1 MFGGKP
7 IIGICGGIGS
17 GKSFVADLFGEL
29 GGMVLR
35 SDDHVRQ
42 AYLRDDFKQQLRDWW
57 GEGIFKPTGELDR
70 SAVAKIVFNDAT
82 QRQRLESF
90 IHPIVNAE
98 REKLMASAE
107 PAVKAFIWDVPLLFE
122 ANLNNRC
129 DCIVFVDAPE
139 ELRKQRV
146 TKTRG
151 WPAEELVR
159 RENLQIPLDKK
170 RSLSDYVVSNT
181 QDVGVVR
188 SQVRDVFSR
197 ILTRLHSQ

>member
-1 MFGGKP
+1 
-7 IIGICGGIGS
+7 
-17 GKSFVADLFGEL
+17 
-29 GGMVLR
+29 MVLR
-35 SDDHVRQ
+35 SDDHVRE
-42 AYLRDDFKQQLRDWW
+42 AYLRDDVKQQLRDWW
-57 GEGIFKPTGELDR
+57 GDGIFKPTGELDR
-70 SAVAKIVFNDAT
+70 SAVAKIVFNDPS
-82 QRQRLESF
+82 QRQRLESY

-98 REKLMASAE
+98 REQRMASARPE
-107 PAVKAFIWDVPLLFE
+107 VKAFIWDIPLLFE

-129 DCIVFVDAPE
+129 DCIIFIDAPE

-146 TKTRG
+146 RQNRG
-151 WPAEELVR
+151 WPAEELAR

-188 SQVRDVFSR
+188 SQIRDVFSR